1 MKNNKNN
8 KKRAESIVDELLAP
22 TNQREYQ
29 NVLNKKITE
38 YDNHLIDSW
47 IKFLEYERKEK
58 ETKEVLEGVLE
69 KLTKEEDETVDIRE
83 VEEIGMR
90 FEMPDLSKYEWKPNE
105 PKITEEDQ
113 LEIDLLINNIDVSE
127 ELNIANAIID
137 RETLFEGILGILEE
151 DRDILVSEKIR
162 ELLLEEF
169 HHFPIRVQDIE
180 VFYEENEIS
189 LEILEEGLFL
199 SSYVLKIKNEVFK
212 KFSAILFIDR
222 TDEGLSLNYKIM
234 DF

>member
-1 MKNNKNN
+1 M
-8 KKRAESIVDELLAP
+8 
-22 TNQREYQ
+22 
-29 NVLNKKITE
+29 
-38 YDNHLIDSW
+38 
-47 IKFLEYERKEK
+47 
-58 ETKEVLEGVLE
+58 
-69 KLTKEEDETVDIRE
+69 
-83 VEEIGMR
+83 
-90 FEMPDLSKYEWKPNE
+90 
-105 PKITEEDQ
+105 
-113 LEIDLLINNIDVSE
+113 
-127 ELNIANAIID
+127 
-137 RETLFEGILGILEE
+137 
-151 DRDILVSEKIR
+151 VSEKIR

-199 SSYVLKIKNEVFK
+199 SSYVLKIKNEIFK

>member
-1 MKNNKNN
+1 MENND
-8 KKRAESIVDELLAP
+8 KKIKSIVDELLAP

-29 NVLNKKITE
+29 NVLNKRITE
-38 YDNHLIDSW
+38 DDNHLIDSW
-47 IKFLEYERKEK
+47 IRFLEYERKEK
-58 ETKEVLEGVLE
+58 EVEEVLEGVLE
-69 KLTKEEDETVDIRE
+69 ELTKEEDEARK

-113 LEIDLLINNIDVSE
+113 LEIDLLINNIDISE
-127 ELNIANAIID
+127 ELNVANAIID

-169 HHFPIRVQDIE
+169 HHFPVSVQDIE
-180 VFYEENEIS
+180 AFYKENEIS

-212 KFSAILFIDR
+212 KFSVILFINR